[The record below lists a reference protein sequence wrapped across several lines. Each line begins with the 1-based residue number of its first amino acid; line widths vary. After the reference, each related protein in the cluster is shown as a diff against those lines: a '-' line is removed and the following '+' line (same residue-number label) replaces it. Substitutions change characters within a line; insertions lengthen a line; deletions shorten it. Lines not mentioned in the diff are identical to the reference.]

1 MMLYIIML
9 YLIRF
14 IQSIIISVLA
24 YNYYI
29 VKQLVK
35 MNYYNILF
43 NKRTS
48 IFMIT
53 INIY

>member
-14 IQSIIISVLA
+14 IHVLA

-35 MNYYNILF
+35 MNYYNILV